1 MVPRLQE
8 ELKGSLVPD
17 RVVAMQAIKRPG
29 VASDI
34 EGTISFPSADAVW
47 ITGQSITA
55 DGSDT
60 RH

>member
-1 MVPRLQE
+1 M
-8 ELKGSLVPD
+8 PD

-34 EGTISFPSADAVW
+34 EGTISFPASADAGW
-47 ITGQSITA
+47 ITGQSIVV
-55 DGSDT
+55 DGGDT